1 MKKYF
6 NKRNIYIGLF
16 SILYILCSICSL
28 IHSFAFFGLANN
40 LPMSIMLGTCF
51 EIGQFAVLMS
61 LLTSKK
67 NDGKIMQ
74 YVLLVTLT
82 IIQVLG
88 NVFSSYK
95 YLMINSVS
103 DLDYFKKP
111 IFIFTELPDDITTVI
126 VTWIIGAI
134 LPIVCLLLTSMVS
147 NYIMDEDPEDNKN
160 LIEDND
166 KESNIEDKIDRVE
179 KPSNEL
185 DKADKTEQSTTE
197 NNNIGSEINPLK
209 EDSHEQ
215 EETVEQSE
223 EIEETK
229 QDPDNKEDD
238 ENGEGDDRSNTEV
251 QINTERA
258 DKDNTEEVKEKT
270 KSHFLNLN

>member
-185 DKADKTEQSTTE
+185 NKTDKTEQSTTE

-215 EETVEQSE
+215 EEIVEQPK
-223 EIEETK
+223 EIEKAIKRT
-229 QDPDNKEDD
+229 DNKEDD
-238 ENGEGDDRSNTEV
+238 GLIEGDNGSNTEV
-251 QINTERA
+251 QEYVKGTDENSI
-258 DKDNTEEVKEKT
+258 KEVKEKT
-270 KSHFLNLN
+270 KSRFLNLN